1 MKNLK
6 LKFFR
11 PALMKRYLSY
21 IQRKNLNNKELNE
34 EKRKDFRNIVFLQ
47 MLIIVSAMLLK
58 EILAISGVNL
68 ATSNTIRDFLFL
80 VTGGSYVFVLWDLL
94 RDLTKNNTLLV
105 GMFIL
110 ILFGLG
116 VAFFAVNPLY
126 DFFPNED
133 AKRPYLFFVHSALF
147 IVESTVIY
155 HCVYDIFSGKKLSV
169 EKIWGSACIYLMIG
183 ISFGSV
189 YDLIHIVHPESMG
202 IPLAQGLESYTVCIY
217 YSMTIIG
224 GHDAFMDAIPL
235 IQNIGIIEA
244 VWSNLFIVLLVG
256 RLLGKPDA
264 TDDDDDEK
272 K

>member
-21 IQRKNLNNKELNE
+21 IQRKNLNTNELNE
-34 EKRKDFRNIVFLQ
+34 EKKKDFRNIVYLQ
-47 MLIIVSAMLLK
+47 ILIIVSAMLLK
-58 EILAISGVNL
+58 EILAISGVNV

-80 VTGGSYVFVLWDLL
+80 ALGGSYVFVLWDLL
-94 RDLTKNNTLLV
+94 RNLTKNNTLLV

-116 VAFFAVNPLY
+116 VAFFAVNPVY
-126 DFFPNED
+126 NFFPNDD
-133 AKRPYLFFVHSALF
+133 AKRPYLFFVHLSLF
-147 IVESTVIY
+147 AVETTVIY
-155 HCVYDIFSGKKLSV
+155 HCVYDIFSGKKLSA

-183 ISFGSV
+183 ISFGSL
-189 YDLIHIVHPESMG
+189 YDLVNIIKPGSMG
-202 IPLAQGLESYTVCIY
+202 IPLAQGLESYMVCIY

-224 GHDAFMDAIPL
+224 GHDAFLEASTL
-235 IQNIGIIEA
+235 IQNLGIIEA

-256 RLLGKPDA
+256 RLLGKPDV
-264 TDDDDDEK
+264 DEDEK
-272 K
+272 KQ